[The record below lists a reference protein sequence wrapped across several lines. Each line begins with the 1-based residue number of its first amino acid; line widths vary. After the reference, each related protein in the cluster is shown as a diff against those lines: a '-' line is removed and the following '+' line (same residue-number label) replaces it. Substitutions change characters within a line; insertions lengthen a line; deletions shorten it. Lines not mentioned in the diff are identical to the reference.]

1 MSFFSREALRI
12 FTLSSPDSVTVLRK
26 DPACLCFLSQ
36 GDRCG
41 SNILPSPVSGTG
53 ASPPAALFPEQVHSE
68 GVQGCGCGCVWRE
81 RGEQTPALCSA
92 PEHQPSVPCLSRGLL
107 RAGISSLP
115 LRASPLWR
123 PCPTYSRRILLPAPS
138 AGRGGE
144 SRSPLNLPVSLRHL
158 SPCCSGPQTSLLPPP
173 SPPTWTPTASG
184 GVFHSCCASHPSG
197 SQGSFQRGADQGT
210 ALLQGSPSPSASA
223 TCPLQACSSRNKQE
237 AGECSVSAF
246 VVWSRSSRWKGQ
258 GWDLGLRLAFGRRVQ
273 AREEPAGP
281 VRCGLACVRTIYC
294 CDE

>member
-1 MSFFSREALRI
+1 MLGSRASAVCSL
-12 FTLSSPDSVTVLRK
+12 FVPWTPSSRDL
-26 DPACLCFLSQ
+26 L
-36 GDRCG
+36 
-41 SNILPSPVSGTG
+41 
-53 ASPPAALFPEQVHSE
+53 SPP
-68 GVQGCGCGCVWRE
+68 QGF
-81 RGEQTPALCSA
+81 
-92 PEHQPSVPCLSRGLL
+92 
-107 RAGISSLP
+107 
-115 LRASPLWR
+115 SPLETV
-123 PCPTYSRRILLPAPS
+123 PHIQQAHPSTCPKCRQR
-138 AGRGGE
+138 GE

-294 CDE
+294 SDE